1 MELLP
6 TGNWFLPERRLF
18 MPFVSVPKDLAKVK
32 TKVAFNLTKR
42 QIVCFGLGGLAG
54 IHAYILTRGSIGN
67 ETAALL
73 MIGLMMPFFLFGIYE
88 KDGRPLEKVLKNYLD
103 VRFLRPT
110 RRPYRTDN
118 GYAALMRQAAFDKE
132 VEKLEKKTAGR
143 AEKKPP
149 AGRKTAGRGK
159 GWKKA

>member
-1 MELLP
+1 
-6 TGNWFLPERRLF
+6 

-54 IHAYILTRGSIGN
+54 IPAYILTRGSIGN

-103 VRFLRPT
+103 VRFLRPPQ
-110 RRPYRTDN
+110 RPYQTDN
-118 GYAALMRQAAFDKE
+118 GYAALIKQAEFDRRYESCMNRQK
-132 VEKLEKKTAGR
+132 
-143 AEKKPP
+143 
-149 AGRKTAGRGK
+149 GRK
-159 GWKKA
+159 